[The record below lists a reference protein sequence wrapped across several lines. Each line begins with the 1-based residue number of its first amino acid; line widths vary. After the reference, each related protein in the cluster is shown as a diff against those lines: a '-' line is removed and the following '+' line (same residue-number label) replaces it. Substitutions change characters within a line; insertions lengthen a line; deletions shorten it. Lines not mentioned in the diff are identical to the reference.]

1 MYRVIMCA
9 AVGAFCINT
18 ASADETLK
26 SRTVY
31 YTTSVQSQ
39 PAPDAD
45 GHVISLV
52 ASTGLGSYP
61 DGSIAVVNVLAS
73 TDYVK
78 GSGTFVS
85 YSTVTFRDG
94 SALFTKSNAT
104 GTTDGTKASLKG
116 TMTILG
122 GKGRYEGAK
131 GDGSFTG
138 ERIAGLPTA
147 GAMIYTDEVLNIKK

>member
-1 MYRVIMCA
+1 LRTRIIICA
-9 AVGAFCINT
+9 AAGAFCINS
-18 ASADETLK
+18 AAADETLK

-31 YTTSVQSQ
+31 YTTFVQCQ

-52 ASTGLGSYP
+52 ASTGLVSYP
-61 DGSIAVVNVLAS
+61 DVSIAAVNVLAS

-78 GSGTFVS
+78 GSGTLVS
-85 YSTVTFRDG
+85 YSTVTFREG

-104 GTTDGTKASLKG
+104 GTKASLK
-116 TMTILG
+116 MTILG

-138 ERIAGLPTA
+138 KRIAGLPTA
-147 GAMIYTDEVLNIKK
+147 R